1 MSNPNNGLTMVGFVL
16 IVIATAVAA
25 FSSPR
30 DHSMLA
36 ASVNGAIL
44 GLALV
49 IASRR

>member
-1 MSNPNNGLTMVGFVL
+1 MSNNPNGLTIAGFVVIL
-16 IVIATAVAA
+16 IAIAVAV
-25 FSSPR
+25 FTPR
-30 DHSMLA
+30 TDLSMLA